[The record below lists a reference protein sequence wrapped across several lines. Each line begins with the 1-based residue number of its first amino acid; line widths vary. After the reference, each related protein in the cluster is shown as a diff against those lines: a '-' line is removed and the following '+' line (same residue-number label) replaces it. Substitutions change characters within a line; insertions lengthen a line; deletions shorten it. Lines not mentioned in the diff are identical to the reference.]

1 MVKWLNCLVYIL
13 AISFAGCSRVD
24 QNKGIPSDPHS
35 FSQPNKVMASH
46 LRWVGTVDFEQKQIS
61 AKASWLLTYA
71 SEADTVVFDTY
82 GLLIDSVQLDDNQTT
97 YWKLDTPQPFLG
109 SALRIALKTG
119 SQIVHIF
126 YRTSSQA
133 KGLQWLEAEQTAD
146 KQHPFLFSQGQAI
159 LTRSWLPCQDS
170 PALRFSFDAEL
181 SVPPGLKAVMSAS
194 NQAQMQPSGRY
205 SFSNKKPI
213 PSYLFALAVGDIHF
227 KAFDNRT
234 GVFAEKSQLE
244 QAWQEFAN
252 LPPMIRA
259 AERLYGRMPWERL
272 DLLVLPPSFPFG
284 GMENPML
291 MYVAPSLLAGDRSL
305 TNLVA
310 HELAHAWSD
319 QMLRHASW
327 EDFWLNEFFTNYI
340 ERRIIEE
347 MEGPTYAEMMQAL
360 SNLELERNLA
370 QAKTNNQPTILAPKL
385 LAKDPDLVLSA
396 ATYQKCTAFM
406 MQLESKLGKKEL
418 DQWIK
423 KQIAEGTNPIYT
435 TTSFIKQHQNSL
447 FPPSIFDSDILE
459 AWLYQNELPR
469 NYERKPSARFAS
481 VEAVATIWQQG
492 EDISHLPTGGWSAY
506 EWIYFLKSINQGQ
519 IKHERL
525 QELDALIALSQS
537 GNVELK
543 SNWFQLCL
551 QHNYLEVLPE
561 IEILLA
567 HIGRRKILLTIYKA
581 LWNNP
586 LTKDKALHWFETYQ
600 QRYHPV
606 ARNSIAQLLG
616 K

>member
-1 MVKWLNCLVYIL
+1 MVKWLKWLIFIL
-13 AISFAGCSRVD
+13 AWGFVGCNGLNQD
-24 QNKGIPSDPHS
+24 KNIPGDPHS
-35 FSQPNKVMASH
+35 FSQPNKVLATH
-46 LRWVGTVDFEQKQIS
+46 LHWEGSVDFERKQIQ
-61 AKASWLLTYA
+61 AKASWLLSYA
-71 SEADTVVFDTY
+71 AAADTVVFDAY
-82 GLLIDSVQLDDNQTT
+82 GLTIDSVRLDDNQSTF
-97 YWKLDTPQPFLG
+97 WKLDVPQAFLG
-109 SALRIALKTG
+109 SALRIALKPSTQMVHIYYRTG
-119 SQIVHIF
+119 SQA
-126 YRTSSQA
+126 R
-133 KGLQWLEAEQTAD
+133 GLQWLEAQQTAD

-227 KAFDNRT
+227 KAFDERT
-234 GVFAEKSQLE
+234 GVFAEKSKLE

-291 MYVAPSLLAGDRSL
+291 MYVAPSLIAGDRSL

-319 QMLRHASW
+319 QILRHASW

-347 MEGPTYAEMMQAL
+347 MEGPAYAEMMLAL
-360 SNLELERNLA
+360 NNLELERNLA
-370 QAKTNNQPTILAPKL
+370 QAKTNHQPTILAPKL
-385 LAKDPDLVLSA
+385 LGKDPDLVLSA

-423 KQIAEGTNPIYT
+423 KQIAEGKNQIHTTNT
-435 TTSFIKQHQNSL
+435 FVDQHQNSL
-447 FPPSIFDSDILE
+447 FATNVFESDIRD

-481 VEAVATIWQQG
+481 VEAVASIWQQG
-492 EDISHLPTGGWSAY
+492 EDIRNLPTGGWSVY
-506 EWIYFLKSINQGQ
+506 EWIYFLRAVNHGQ
-519 IKHERL
+519 IDPQRL
-525 QELDALIALSQS
+525 HALDALIGFSQS

-543 SNWFQLCL
+543 SVWFQLCL
-551 QHNYLEVLPE
+551 QHHYLEVLPE
-561 IEILLA
+561 IENMVA
-567 HIGRRKILLTIYKA
+567 NTGRRKILIAIYKA

-586 LTKDKALHWFETYQ
+586 ITKDEALLWFNNYQ

-606 ARNSIAQLLG
+606 ARSSIAQLLG